1 MVAVSNDCRSLLVES
16 VKEKDNEDDGHS
28 RMTSTRRC
36 PSFLWQQ
43 PGRWI
48 HRVRATTLQEVRDID
63 RFCKTKPQG
72 APHYYPSKCT
82 LVPSMQCCGLTP
94 LISPPRPTRTSLEI
108 LDWSIPTQD
117 FVGSSLDGGKHG
129 ELTVTTPEKIII
141 RLWY

>member
-48 HRVRATTLQEVRDID
+48 HRVRATTLQ
-63 RFCKTKPQG
+63 G
-72 APHYYPSKCT
+72 A
-82 LVPSMQCCGLTP
+82 LVTS
-94 LISPPRPTRTSLEI
+94 ISFARPTPQARLITMHRSVHLSQACNAADSLLLSHRQGQREPHSRSWI
-108 LDWSIPTQD
+108 GQSPHKTLLAAAWMAESMVNSQ
-117 FVGSSLDGGKHG
+117 SQHQK
-129 ELTVTTPEKIII
+129 K
-141 RLWY
+141 